1 MSTVVSPVAD
11 AVVVRHDSSVVVARK
26 NGGTT
31 VVNQPQRTSA
41 FVVRGVPGLP
51 GPAGER
57 GATGSGLAL
66 KGALS
71 SPVDLPLTSA
81 AGDAYLIAGDLWVF
95 GDTAWTNA
103 GPVQGPQG
111 PPGPPGPQGVQ
122 GPVGTIDNAGVLTKP
137 MKLSEFDTPTLK
149 AEARANLELEYIDC
163 GTFN

>member
-1 MSTVVSPVAD
+1 MSTVVSPAAD

-26 NGGTT
+26 SGETT

-57 GATGSGLAL
+57 GDPGAGLAL
-66 KGALS
+66 NGVLS
-71 SPVDLPLTSA
+71 SPANLPLSAA

-95 GDTAWTNA
+95 GGVTWTNA

-111 PPGPPGPQGVQ
+111 ERGKDGQIRYTGYGAPPTVILGAEPNDVYLDLNTGD
-122 GPVGTIDNAGVLTKP
+122 IY
-137 MKLSEFDTPTLK
+137 KLL
-149 AEARANLELEYIDC
+149 
-163 GTFN
+163 

>member
-1 MSTVVSPVAD
+1 MSTVVSPAAD

-31 VVNQPQRTSA
+31 FVSQPQRTSA

-111 PPGPPGPQGVQ
+111 ERGKDGQIRYTGYGAPPTVILGAEPNDVYLDLNTGD
-122 GPVGTIDNAGVLTKP
+122 IY
-137 MKLSEFDTPTLK
+137 KLL
-149 AEARANLELEYIDC
+149 
-163 GTFN
+163 

>member
-1 MSTVVSPVAD
+1 MSTVVSPAAD

-31 VVNQPQRTSA
+31 LVNQPQRTSA

-71 SPVDLPLTSA
+71 SPVDLPLTAA

-95 GDTAWTNA
+95 GGVTWTNA

-111 PPGPPGPQGVQ
+111 ERGKDGQIRFTGAGAPPAVIVGAEPGDTYLDLDTGN
-122 GPVGTIDNAGVLTKP
+122 IF
-137 MKLSEFDTPTLK
+137 KL
-149 AEARANLELEYIDC
+149 I
-163 GTFN
+163 

>member
-1 MSTVVSPVAD
+1 MSTVVSPAAD

-31 VVNQPQRTSA
+31 LVSQPQRTSA

-95 GDTAWTNA
+95 GGVTWTNA

-111 PPGPPGPQGVQ
+111 ERGKDGQIRYTGHGAPPAVIVGAEPGDTYLDLDTGN
-122 GPVGTIDNAGVLTKP
+122 IF
-137 MKLSEFDTPTLK
+137 KL
-149 AEARANLELEYIDC
+149 I
-163 GTFN
+163 